1 MHGTALSMAGMT
13 DTDLFV
19 VSLPLSLQGHSIKAK
34 EKLFLTLFVLTV
46 VDFDSLTDRTKHV
59 LKIMFFKTGECV
71 CSNNA
76 NKDVQIK

>member
-46 VDFDSLTDRTKHV
+46 VDFDSFNR
-59 LKIMFFKTGECV
+59 
-71 CSNNA
+71 SNETCPEN
-76 NKDVQIK
+76 NVFQNW